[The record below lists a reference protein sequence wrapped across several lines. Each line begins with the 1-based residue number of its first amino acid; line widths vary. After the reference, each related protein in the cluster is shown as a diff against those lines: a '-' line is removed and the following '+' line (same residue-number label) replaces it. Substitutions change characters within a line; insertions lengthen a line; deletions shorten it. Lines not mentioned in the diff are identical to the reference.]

1 MTKIT
6 EYNVSTKH
14 NTQEELQ
21 RLAKEIFAFGK
32 ITNTNHF
39 VYTTTNPEQGGS
51 HENPAAINYGGVC
64 YEVETEGFP
73 VKFYIH
79 MSGFTVTNITE
90 EITR

>member
-1 MTKIT
+1 MTEIT

-32 ITNTNHF
+32 ITKTNHF
-39 VYTTTNPEQGGS
+39 VYTTTNSKQNGS
-51 HENPAAINYGGVC
+51 YENPEIINYGGVC
-64 YEVETEGFP
+64 YEVEAEGFP

-79 MSGFTVTNITE
+79 ISGFTVMNI
-90 EITR
+90 